1 MQSPAFFKIFSNF
14 VHFCP
19 NFKYFTHISCAYLH
33 ISVCAYFLPFYE
45 KSNAYPYF
53 LEYALTSWFGSQRNL
68 WVKSTMT
75 FFYYAFFTH
84 YFYISLYPFLHLAIF
99 NYHQHLRKNSTEYKY
114 NVLKISI
121 LYVWLGIKYTSDF
134 IIV

>member
-1 MQSPAFFKIFSNF
+1 MCAIIACNHLPFFKIFSNF

-33 ISVCAYFLPFYE
+33 ISVCAHFCPFHE

-75 FFYYAFFTH
+75 FLYDAFFTH

-99 NYHQHLRKNSTEYKY
+99 NYYQHLRKNSTEYKY

-121 LYVWLGIKYTSDF
+121 LYV
-134 IIV
+134 